1 MFLPW
6 RPAAC
11 PQAPVL
17 LGPLPAARAEGK
29 RITENDSYAAGRGR
43 AGDPLRIIR
52 SAPSEN
58 GRFVA
63 IPNSTV
69 RDERLSYCA
78 RGILAELLS
87 RPRDWQ
93 ATADELWSEGRRH
106 RPDGGE
112 GRRTITAAFAE
123 LKEAGYLHAVR
134 RQRSDG
140 PASVRAGQCDR
151 GPSRESG
158 ARALRTPGPGSGV
171 SVSALTALTWVLY
184 QEQDDPWEFFC

>member
-1 MFLPW
+1 M
-6 RPAAC
+6 
-11 PQAPVL
+11 
-17 LGPLPAARAEGK
+17 
-29 RITENDSYAAGRGR
+29 
-43 AGDPLRIIR
+43 RIIR

-93 ATADELWSEGRRH
+93 ATAEELWSEGRRH

-112 GRRTITAAFAE
+112 GRRTIAGAFTE

-140 PASVRAGQCDR
+140 VWTTNLFLFDNPIAAADASAAIDAYRPTGTGMSVPPAQTNVPAG
-151 GPSRESG
+151 
-158 ARALRTPGPGSGV
+158 RTDLPVTDGR
-171 SVSALTALTWVLY
+171 
-184 QEQDDPWEFFC
+184 